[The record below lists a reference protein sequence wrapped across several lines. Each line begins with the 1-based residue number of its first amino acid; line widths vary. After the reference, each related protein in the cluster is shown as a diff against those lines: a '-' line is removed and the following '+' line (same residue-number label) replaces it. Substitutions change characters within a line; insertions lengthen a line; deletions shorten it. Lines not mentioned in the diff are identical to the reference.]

1 MLTTSPDSL
10 DHLKAARIFFERG
23 MAREAALRATDDQV
37 RQLEATFQRQ
47 RACLG
52 DADAFIAADMAFH
65 TQIAA
70 FSGNPIYEG
79 VSEAMLS
86 WLKQCHTEMLIWTG
100 KENLT

>member
-1 MLTTSPDSL
+1 MAYDYDDWLRCVRADERR
-10 DHLKAARIFFERG
+10 LKGDFDGAIADFTEAIRINPNIAAAFTNRG

-37 RQLEATFQRQ
+37 RQLEVTLQRQ

-70 FSGNPIYEG
+70 FS
-79 VSEAMLS
+79 V
-86 WLKQCHTEMLIWTG
+86 
-100 KENLT
+100 